1 MKGFKI
7 YTDEP
12 PMKDFLLC
20 FLFFFLFTGAENA
33 RAQRLEKVWE
43 TTVELKTPESVL
55 YDEKR
60 DVIYVAN
67 INGNPSEKDGNG
79 FITVLN
85 PDGSVKDFKWME
97 HFNAPKGMALFEGK
111 LYVADIDRLV
121 EIDIEHRQ
129 ILKKYEAS
137 DAEFLNDVTASD
149 ATGTV
154 FVSDSHGGVIYALR
168 EGQLFK
174 WLEGS
179 PLERPNGLLA
189 EDGRIFIGDKDIFQV
204 EINSKKIV
212 PVVKNTG
219 GVDGLEKNNAG
230 EFVFSNWGG
239 RIFVHKD
246 GHTVKI
252 HDSAEQKI
260 NTADIDFA
268 LKYNWVLV
276 PTFFDDRVI
285 AYEYVD

>member
-1 MKGFKI
+1 MKI
-7 YTDEP
+7 
-12 PMKDFLLC
+12 
-20 FLFFFLFTGAENA
+20 FFLYLLFMFLAFAALNTHG
-33 RAQRLEKVWE
+33 QQLEKVWE
-43 TTVELKTPESVL
+43 TSVELKTPESVL
-55 YDEKR
+55 YDEQR

-67 INGNPSEKDGNG
+67 INGDPSEKDGNG

-85 PDGSVKDFKWME
+85 PDGSVKDFKWIE
-97 HFNAPKGMALFEGK
+97 HLNAPKGMALFEGK

-129 ILKKYEAS
+129 ILKKYEAP

-149 ATGTV
+149 VTGTV
-154 FVSDSHGGVIYALR
+154 FVSDSRGNAIYLLR

-174 WLEGS
+174 WLEGAPFES
-179 PLERPNGLLA
+179 PNGLLA
-189 EDGRIFIGDKDIFQV
+189 EDGKIFVGDKHIFQV

-212 PVVKNTG
+212 PVVKDTG
-219 GVDGLEKNNAG
+219 GVDGLEKNSAG

-239 RIFVHKD
+239 RIFVHKE

-252 HDSAEQKI
+252 HDSAEQKV

-285 AYEYVD
+285 AYKYVD